1 MRDATCVCIK
11 GYFAMCTA
19 AFDLTWQLDN
29 RSDAQCVSRLSPT
42 VGITFQETVMLK
54 GVPLRFSP
62 WSVKSKG

>member
-1 MRDATCVCIK
+1 MHDATCVCTK
-11 GYFAMCTA
+11 GYLAMCTA

-29 RSDAQCVSRLSPT
+29 GCDAHSVSHLSPT